1 MITVTETI
9 PSFETFSE
17 TLGYEPSGSLFFDI
31 ETTGFS
37 PSSSLLFLVGTLEL
51 QEETWKLTQ
60 YLAEH
65 PDDERRIVEA
75 FFTSASRHSTLL
87 HFNGSTFDLP
97 YLTKKAAHYGI
108 SHTLGQTASV
118 DLYQKFR
125 PLGKLLPLT
134 QKNQKAFEEFLGWRH
149 SDRLIGKHML
159 SLFPKFAAS
168 AEPELCSLLLGHNHD
183 DMIGMTKLLPM
194 AAYLELLDGTGADAV
209 SAFCASAGS
218 GPYQD
223 REKIL
228 NIDFSLKHCL
238 PKPFAADADFR
249 LTASGSSGQLQIP
262 LWNGTLCYFFADYK
276 NYYYLPLED
285 QAVHKSVARFVDKQY
300 RIPAKASNCYIKKS
314 GVFLPQPEE
323 IFTPAFRRSFEDT
336 KLYFEYTDAFCS
348 DAESIQRYLAAMLRH
363 LL

>member
-1 MITVTETI
+1 MNRSSVTPAASHKNDYLRRRFMITVTETI

-134 QKNQKAFEEFLGWRH
+134 QKNQKAFEEFLGWRR
-149 SDRLIGKHML
+149 SDRLSGKHML

-168 AEPELCSLLLGHNHD
+168 AEPGLCSLLLGHNHD
-183 DMIGMTKLLPM
+183 DMIGMTKLLQM

-209 SAFCASAGS
+209 SAFCTSSGS
-218 GPYQD
+218 GPYHKP
-223 REKIL
+223 RKNTEHRL
-228 NIDFSLKHCL
+228 FSETL
-238 PKPFAADADFR
+238 PSK
-249 LTASGSSGQLQIP
+249 T
-262 LWNGTLCYFFADYK
+262 
-276 NYYYLPLED
+276 
-285 QAVHKSVARFVDKQY
+285 
-300 RIPAKASNCYIKKS
+300 
-314 GVFLPQPEE
+314 
-323 IFTPAFRRSFEDT
+323 
-336 KLYFEYTDAFCS
+336 FCS
-348 DAESIQRYLAAMLRH
+348 RRRFPAHSLRQQRAAANTALERYA
-363 LL
+363 LLFFC